1 MRGIPDAP
9 LTLFESFAAA
19 GVLPESM
26 QRLVFRSRIR
36 TQLADAR
43 KRGEFS
49 PAGRARMLESLS
61 QGSLADE
68 VATAEPEETP
78 ASFFSLWLGPRMK
91 YSCGLWSSARTLEEA
106 DEAMLALVCERAG
119 VADGMDILDL
129 GAGWGALTCYIAE
142 RFPKARILALTRSRA
157 QAEFIRTRAAD
168 SNVTVLH
175 ADMRTVDLAAKF
187 DRVLAIEAIEHVRNP
202 LALQARIDGWLV
214 PGGRLFVQAIA
225 HRELAYPLP
234 SGVMLADD
242 TLPHCTAQ
250 WVIDGGHY
258 VRTIVAWRSRL
269 TAARRGASA
278 IVGAGGYRRW
288 RAFLV
293 ACEELFGWDEGRQW
307 RVIHQ
312 VFDRN

>member
-1 MRGIPDAP
+1 VRGIPDAP
-9 LTLFESFAAA
+9 RLSLIESLAAA
-19 GVLPESM
+19 GVLPEFL
-26 QRLVFRSRIR
+26 QRHVFRGRIAS
-36 TQLADAR
+36 QLASAR
-43 KRGEFS
+43 RRGEFTPS
-49 PAGRARMLESLS
+49 GRAHMLVRLS

-78 ASFFSLWLGPRMK
+78 ATFFSLWLGPRMK
-91 YSCGLWSSARTLEEA
+91 YSCGLWTAARTLEEA

-119 VADGMDILDL
+119 LTDGMSVLDL
-129 GAGWGALTCYIAE
+129 GAGWGALSCHIAE
-142 RFPKARILALTRSRA
+142 RFPNSSILAVTRSRA
-157 QAEFIRTRAAD
+157 QADFIRTRAPG
-168 SNVTVLH
+168 VTVLH
-175 ADMRTVDLAAKF
+175 ADMRTASLDAQF
-187 DRVLAIEAIEHVRNP
+187 DRVFAIEAIEHVHNP
-202 LALQARIDGWLV
+202 AAMLKRIEGWLA

-242 TLPHCTAQ
+242 TLGHCTAQ

-258 VRTIVAWRSRL
+258 VRTVAAWRARL
-269 TAARRGASA
+269 QAARLAATGA
-278 IVGAGGYRRW
+278 VGAAHSRRW

-312 VFDRN
+312 LFERN